1 MAKISKK
8 TQNIINSV
16 ESIQDYVGKEL
27 HSTEEVEQA
36 IEEIVE
42 KEAAKVAAPKKS
54 TKVRQLVALQNPS
67 TEVSPEKAEEIAL
80 AQQLQEAKAA
90 LKQSR
95 GKTISPAIAS
105 EIAAAK
111 GLDTTGKKAKVVAPK
126 KLSLAE
132 AQLAASGK
140 LPQQQD
146 IMGDVRKPKAAKPKQ
161 EKAPAI
167 QFTREQVLAM
177 IADRRG
183 GMKIT
188 EILKKYAPDQYND
201 AGYNEV
207 RAILNGDSHTE
218 LSGLT
223 GRVQPDTN
231 KKTK

>member
-27 HSTEEVEQA
+27 NSTEEVEQA

-42 KEAAKVAAPKKS
+42 KEAAKSAAQKKS
-54 TKVRQLVALQNPS
+54 TKVRQLVALPNPS
-67 TEVSPEKAEEIAL
+67 TEVSPEKAEEMAL

-95 GKTISPAIAS
+95 GITISPEVAS
-105 EIAAAK
+105 EVAAAK
-111 GLDTTGKKAKVVAPK
+111 GLDDNGKKVKQPKVSDAFAK
-126 KLSLAE
+126 KLGTLLPE
-132 AQLAASGK
+132 VKLQGK
-140 LPQQQD
+140 
-146 IMGDVRKPKAAKPKQ
+146 KTAKPKQ

-167 QFTREQVLAM
+167 EFTKEQVLAM

-188 EILKKYAPDQYND
+188 EVLKKYAPDQYND

-207 RAILNGDSHTE
+207 RAILNGESHTE

-223 GRVQPDTN
+223 GRVQPETN
-231 KKTK
+231 KKA